1 MPRIETPVT
10 IDHHDEYVEVPPNA
24 GAFIEGIRSLGYT
37 LTDAVADIVDNSI
50 TAGAS
55 LINVDFHWNGAD
67 SWIRCTDNGT
77 GMSADV
83 LKEAMRIGSRSPSE
97 LRADNDLGRFGLGL
111 KTASFSQSRRLSVRT
126 REAGGETLTRCWDV
140 DRVIQTN
147 RWQLLT
153 QAPDERAAALL
164 DQIPDQ
170 ASGTVVLWEH
180 LDRIQPGVSPG
191 KASNLFLEDI
201 ADVTNHLSV
210 CFHRFLGPDG
220 NLTIR
225 VNGETVE
232 PWDPFH
238 EDNDATLMYPE
249 EQLGD
254 GREATT
260 VQAFV
265 IPRSSLP
272 SVTEASGYTNLTPRQ
287 GFYVY
292 RERRLLVAGGWLGLV
307 SDHDDFALA
316 RIRVDI
322 TNAVDREWKVDVR
335 KSKAV
340 PPLSHTT
347 WLKGKAQR
355 LQETARAVLRRRK
368 AGGHEPGPGISDPV
382 WHVTPARGSLTFR
395 VNRAHPILN
404 TPGLAE
410 LPPSSLEAL
419 LVALETSIPVAMLAN
434 PTLRTTER
442 KI

>member
-10 IDHHDEYVEVPPNA
+10 TDHHDEYVEVPPNA

-55 LINVDFHWNGAD
+55 LIDVDFHWNGAD

-254 GREATT
+254 GRTATT

-292 RERRLLVAGGWLGLV
+292 RERRLLVAGGWLGLA

-340 PPLSHTT
+340 PPPSHTT

-355 LQETARAVLRRRK
+355 LQETARAVLRTRK
-368 AGGHEPGPGISDPV
+368 AGGHGPVPGISDPV

-395 VNRAHPILN
+395 INRAHPILN
-404 TPGLAE
+404 TPGLAAAT
-410 LPPSSLEAL
+410 PDALEAL
-419 LVALETSIPVAMLAN
+419 LVALETSIPVALLAN
-434 PTLRTTER
+434 PTVRTTER